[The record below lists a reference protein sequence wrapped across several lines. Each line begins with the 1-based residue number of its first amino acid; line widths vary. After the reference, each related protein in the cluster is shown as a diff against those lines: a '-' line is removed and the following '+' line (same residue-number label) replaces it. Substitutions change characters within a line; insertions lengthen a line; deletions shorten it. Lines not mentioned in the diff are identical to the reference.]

1 MTRRNATKALAVMLA
16 VSVLPGTACYQYS
29 ARELTELRPSE
40 TVHVTLSPEA
50 AVALKPAIGP
60 NASTLDGRVLAVE
73 PDHLRIALTQIE
85 RTVGPEE
92 FLQYEPV
99 DVPLAG
105 TSTVSVRRFDGVR
118 TFLAVGG
125 IIGSAIA
132 AAAVAQQPT
141 IATVR
146 GGPGSATR

>member
-1 MTRRNATKALAVMLA
+1 MTRRNATRSLALMLA
-16 VSVLPGTACYQYS
+16 VSVLSETACYGYNAAEVS
-29 ARELTELRPSE
+29 AVRPSQ

-60 NASTLDGRVLAVE
+60 NAATLDGRVLAVE
-73 PDHLRIALTQIE
+73 SDHLRIALTQIV
-85 RTVGPEE
+85 RTTGPEE
-92 FLQYEPV
+92 FLQYEPI
-99 DVPLAG
+99 DVPFAG
-105 TSTVSVRRFDGVR
+105 ASMVSVRKFDGVR

-132 AAAVAQQPT
+132 AAVVAEQPT

-146 GGPGSATR
+146 GGPGASTR

>member
-1 MTRRNATKALAVMLA
+1 MTPRNATRSLALMLA
-16 VSVLPGTACYQYS
+16 VSVLTETACYGYDAAELS
-29 ARELTELRPSE
+29 AVRPAQ
-40 TVHVTLSPEA
+40 TVHMTLSPEA

-60 NASTLDGRVLAVE
+60 NAATLDGRVLAVE
-73 PDHLRIALTQIE
+73 PDHVRIALTQIV
-85 RTVGPEE
+85 RTTGPEE
-92 FLQYEPV
+92 FLQYEPI

-105 TSTVSVRRFDGVR
+105 TSIVSVRKFDRLR

-132 AAAVAQQPT
+132 AAMVAEQPT

-146 GGPGSATR
+146 GGPGVSTR

>member
-1 MTRRNATKALAVMLA
+1 MLA
-16 VSVLPGTACYQYS
+16 VSVLPETACYGYNAADVS
-29 ARELTELRPSE
+29 ALRPAQ

-50 AVALKPAIGP
+50 AVALKPAIGA
-60 NASTLDGRVLAVE
+60 NATALDGRVLAVE
-73 PDHLRIALTQIE
+73 PDHLRIALTQIA
-85 RTVGPEE
+85 RTIGPEE

-132 AAAVAQQPT
+132 AAAVAEQPT

-146 GGPGSATR
+146 GGPGAATR